1 VKEIVQKILETEKEV
16 RESIEKA
23 HADSQRIVREA
34 EEGSRQ
40 VEERVRHAAMQKAQE
55 ITERMKREA
64 EEERQRQ
71 IDAAQG
77 GSAELIRKKSAE
89 IKAATT
95 RVTNHV
101 LGIES
106 RQGKLL

>member
-1 VKEIVQKILETEKEV
+1 MKEIVQKILETEKEV

-40 VEERVRHAAMQKAQE
+40 VEEGVRHTAMQKAQE
-55 ITERMKREA
+55 ISERMKREA

-71 IDAAQG
+71 VNAAQG

-95 RVTNHV
+95 RVTNLI
-101 LGIES
+101 LGIQS
-106 RQGKLL
+106 KQGKLL